1 VQAGEQM
8 YNGRMT
14 ESGIKWAVEY
24 PAALANGTQMHDFSE
39 RTTSPAF
46 HSRAAAQEQ
55 ARALVEAYR
64 DVEMFG
70 HTDGT
75 TISGKPFYRG
85 SPPPGTMHVL
95 VKPIIA

>member
-1 VQAGEQM
+1 M
-8 YNGRMT
+8 IRMA

-24 PAALANGTQMHDFSE
+24 PAALSNGTQMHDFSE

-46 HSRAAAQEQ
+46 QSRAAAQEH

-75 TISGKPFYRG
+75 TISAKPFYRG
-85 SPPPGTMHVL
+85 APPPGTMHVL

>member
-1 VQAGEQM
+1 
-8 YNGRMT
+8 
-14 ESGIKWAVEY
+14 
-24 PAALANGTQMHDFSE
+24 MHDFSE

-46 HSRAAAQEQ
+46 PSRAAAQEH

-64 DVEMFG
+64 DVELFV

-75 TISGKPFYRG
+75 TIGGKPFYRG

>member
-1 VQAGEQM
+1 M
-8 YNGRMT
+8 
-14 ESGIKWAVEY
+14 EY

-39 RTTSPAF
+39 RTTSPPF

-64 DVEMFG
+64 DVELFVQS
-70 HTDGT
+70 DGP
-75 TISGKPFYRG
+75 TITGKPFYRG

>member
-1 VQAGEQM
+1 VKPDEHLYSG
-8 YNGRMT
+8 GMT

-46 HSRAAAQEQ
+46 ASRAAAQEQ

-64 DVEMFG
+64 DVELFV

-75 TISGKPFYRG
+75 TSGKPFYRG